1 MTASPSSPHGAQKKT
16 STAAASSSIEETKT
30 MSHEVVARLR
40 QLGVRRGIVCSA
52 TTSGLST
59 AVSFQLVAAA
69 AYGTSL
75 VGVRGIVGR
84 TQHDAGPL
92 AVPGVPVPT
101 AALHP
106 RLQPGKSGA
115 NGDLHS
121 ASGRRHRRGCMD
133 PRGAAARR
141 APKRSYF

>member
-1 MTASPSSPHGAQKKT
+1 
-16 STAAASSSIEETKT
+16 

-52 TTSGLST
+52 TTSGQST

-69 AYGTSL
+69 VYGTSL

-84 TQHDAGPL
+84 TSARLPCRAWL
-92 AVPGVPVPT
+92 PVPT

-121 ASGRRHRRGCMD
+121 ASGRRHRRGCISRR
-133 PRGAAARR
+133 RGAAARR
-141 APKRSYF
+141 AEAKLLLIA

>member
-1 MTASPSSPHGAQKKT
+1 
-16 STAAASSSIEETKT
+16 

-84 TQHDAGPL
+84 T
-92 AVPGVPVPT
+92 
-101 AALHP
+101 
-106 RLQPGKSGA
+106 
-115 NGDLHS
+115 
-121 ASGRRHRRGCMD
+121 
-133 PRGAAARR
+133 
-141 APKRSYF
+141 

>member
-1 MTASPSSPHGAQKKT
+1 
-16 STAAASSSIEETKT
+16 

-52 TTSGLST
+52 TTSGQST

-121 ASGRRHRRGCMD
+121 ASGRRRRRGCMD
-133 PRGAAARR
+133 DPRGPRSTRR
-141 APKRSYF
+141 AEAKLLLAR